1 MADGSMETTVAVLS
15 NQLETMGGRLEQVE
29 KRLSRLEQQLV
40 EADHAR
46 VEHALRTEQLL
57 NEIRADQ
64 KLEFAKRDEF
74 TRGAKWSIYIA
85 WIVLTSGA
93 LMGAVKLFQ
102 LLPKGN

>member
-1 MADGSMETTVAVLS
+1 MAELIETTVAVLS
-15 NQLETMGGRLEQVE
+15 SQLDAMDERLDRVE
-29 KRLSRLEQQLV
+29 KRLTGLEHQLA
-40 EADHAR
+40 EADRAR
-46 VEHALRTEQLL
+46 VEHGLRTEQLL

-93 LMGAVKLFQ
+93 LMGAAKLFQ